1 MKPAVAVAFLLRKSN
16 RFIFYMQH
24 LSPLFP
30 GFNLFSATFSA
41 TKREENDA
49 VWQPMPSLTERQRRG
64 SIRIPP
70 LSVSDAGGSPR
81 LHISER
87 HLVGAVWLLG
97 RRWGEYRAEC
107 QKSQIFDTPPMVF
120 TANTGA
126 YASGSLAA
134 DFFAGA
140 FLAVD
145 LAAVVL
151 AAAAF
156 GFAAAFL
163 AFGAAAAGF
172 STDALPSR
180 MACSSL

>member
-41 TKREENDA
+41 TKREEK
-49 VWQPMPSLTERQRRG
+49 MPCGRPCHRLPSGNTAAPYVF
-64 SIRIPP
+64 PP
-70 LSVSDAGGSPR
+70 LSISDAGGSPR

-87 HLVGAVWLLG
+87 HLVGAVWLLS

-107 QKSQIFDTPPMVF
+107 QKSQIFDTPTMVF
-120 TANTGA
+120 TAITGG

-134 DFFAGA
+134 VFFAGA

-151 AAAAF
+151 AAAAL

-163 AFGAAAAGF
+163 AFGAAAGF

-180 MACSSL
+180 RACSSL

>member
-1 MKPAVAVAFLLRKSN
+1 
-16 RFIFYMQH
+16 
-24 LSPLFP
+24 
-30 GFNLFSATFSA
+30 
-41 TKREENDA
+41 
-49 VWQPMPSLTERQRRG
+49 MPSLIERQRHG

-87 HLVGAVWLLG
+87 HLVGADGLLSRG
-97 RRWGEYRAEC
+97 GYKSEC
-107 QKSQIFDTPPMVF
+107 QKSEIIDTPTMVF
-120 TANTGA
+120 TAITGG